1 MLKLTFGGYGMSY
14 REEDLTRLKRQSGR
28 QSISLAMQGR
38 WQEAV
43 TANKA
48 IVESFPND
56 INAYNRLGRAYME
69 LGNYSQARAAYEKAI
84 ELDAYNSIARKN
96 LSRLSRLGEK
106 AVPDGGSHKIEPQ
119 QFIEEV
125 GKAGVVSLLR
135 LAPPQILAKMV
146 AGEQVNLKVDGTHL
160 LIENDRGE
168 YLGQVG
174 PKHGQRL
181 IKLMGGGNQYTA
193 AIVRASEEVLT
204 VIIREVFQD
213 PSQVGKFSFPTRGTE
228 GARSVAGEWLGERI
242 VRRELEDEKA
252 PEARSFIIVGGEE
265 TEADAEVLIEEPDDE
280 EPEDE

>member
-1 MLKLTFGGYGMSY
+1 MSY
-14 REEDLTRLKRQSGR
+14 REEEPTRLKRQSGR

-48 IVESFPND
+48 IVENFPND
-56 INAYNRLGRAYME
+56 VNAYNRLGRAYME
-69 LGNYSQARAAYEKAI
+69 LGDYSQARAAYEKAI

-96 LSRLSRLGEK
+96 LSRLSRLGET
-106 AVPDGGSHKIEPQ
+106 AVNTDGSSHKIEPQ

-125 GKAGVVSLLR
+125 GKAGVVSLLH

-146 AGEQVNLKVDGTHL
+146 AGERVNLKVDGTHVL
-160 LIENDRGE
+160 VENDRDE

-181 IKLMGGGNQYTA
+181 IKLMEGGNQYTA
-193 AIVRASEEVLT
+193 AVVRASEEVLT
-204 VIIREVFQD
+204 VIIREVFQH

-228 GARSVAGEWLGERI
+228 GTRSYAGEWLGERI

-280 EPEDE
+280 EPDEE